1 MIVDSL
7 YLSRIRIL
15 GLSKR
20 NPNAKG
26 KLIDTLQSVNPQ
38 RPSQQNGMAAPNG
51 RQPSTPTLTS
61 LRNGSSNG
69 HSAEYNVQQSPMTTP
84 TAAPPHPLGTLY
96 NEVVSWSHDLWTW
109 SATTLT
115 RFNTE
120 RLQPLFT
127 DQVREAQLRKMGE
140 ATSLQSKQDANQQ
153 SDRDLAVAALAVTL
167 AAVGSLSFPLLQLLS
182 VPGAIYSVRHM
193 FQNSYRAFK
202 QPVLYN
208 KVHVHTLSSISLVT
222 CLLGGYF
229 VAAALIGLAYTF
241 GMKLIAQVKRDS
253 KQSLVNIFRQSAHMA
268 WVLVDGVEVQMPL
281 EQIGTGDQILLNAG
295 ETIPVD
301 GIIVQGMASIDQHV
315 LTGEAQPVEKG
326 VGESVFAL
334 TLLLSGRILIEV
346 QQAGTET
353 TAAKIADLLN
363 RTTDFKTTMQ
373 LRSEKLTQKTVWPT
387 LGLSLLSLPVVGPI
401 GAVAVLAAHF
411 GMRVSAIGSIAIL
424 NYFRIFSRYGMLVK
438 DGRTLEL
445 LPQVD
450 TVVFDKTGT
459 LTQEQPTI
467 GQVYTSAGYDADTV
481 LTLAAAAEHK
491 QTHPIARAILHAAQ
505 ERALALPPIDDATYK
520 VGYGLSVHVNGLR
533 VRVGSSR
540 FMESEGLT
548 LPPEIR
554 QAQLAC
560 DDQGHSLVLVASD
573 EAVIGAVELT
583 PTLRPEAKTIIQ
595 GLRQR
600 GIRSIIVISG
610 DQEGPTRKLAQE
622 LAIDRYF
629 AQTLPQNKAAIIE
642 QLQAEGHTICYVGD
656 GINDTIALKKAHVS
670 VSLRGASTAAT
681 DTAQIILMS
690 QNLQQL
696 CRLFDLSQEFN
707 ATLERSFG
715 LSLIGAGVGIGGI
728 YLIGWQV
735 VQVLLVREL
744 VTLLSVGNVM
754 WPLQRYRHLLLA
766 QHDEE
771 QEEMTR

>member
-1 MIVDSL
+1 MTVDSL
-7 YLSRIRIL
+7 SLSRARMF
-15 GLSKR
+15 GLTKR
-20 NPNAKG
+20 NPNGKG
-26 KLIDTLQSVNPQ
+26 KLIDTL
-38 RPSQQNGMAAPNG
+38 RPGSLPSRSQQNGMAAPNG
-51 RQPSTPTLTS
+51 NHAVSSAVTLATM
-61 LRNGSSNG
+61 RNG
-69 HSAEYNVQQSPMTTP
+69 HSPQQPPVAVSDDAPQRTLATLSSDLFNRSQ
-84 TAAPPHPLGTLY
+84 TLWEWGAAALR
-96 NEVVSWSHDLWTW
+96 
-109 SATTLT
+109 
-115 RFNTE
+115 RFNAE
-120 RLQPLFT
+120 QLNPLFT

-140 ATSLQSKQDANQQ
+140 TTAGQSRQGANQHL
-153 SDRDLAVAALAVTL
+153 DRDFAIAALSFTL
-167 AAVGSLSFPLLQLLS
+167 ATVGSFAFPVLQLLS
-182 VPGAIYSVRHM
+182 VPGAIYSVRYM
-193 FQNSYRAFK
+193 FQNSYRALK

-208 KVHVHTLSSISLVT
+208 KVHVNTLSSISLVT

-241 GMKLIAQVKRDS
+241 GMKLVSQVKRDS
-253 KQSLVNIFRQSAHMA
+253 KQSLVNIFRQAADTA
-268 WVLVDGVEVQMPL
+268 WVLVDGAEVQMPL
-281 EQIGTGDQILLNAG
+281 EQIQAGDQIMINAG

-301 GIIVQGMASIDQHV
+301 GVIVQGMASIDQHV

-326 VGESVFAL
+326 GGDSVFAL
-334 TLLLSGRILIEV
+334 TLLLSGRIQVAV

-363 RTTDFKTTMQ
+363 RTTDFKTSMQ

-387 LGLSLLSLPVVGPI
+387 LILSLLSLPVVGPI

-411 GMRVSAIGSIAIL
+411 GMRVSAIGSVAIL
-424 NYFRIFSRYGMLVK
+424 NYFRVFSRYGILVK
-438 DGRTLEL
+438 DGRTLEQ

-459 LTQEQPTI
+459 LTQEQPTV
-467 GQVYTSAGYDADTV
+467 GQIYSSADYDENTV

-505 ERALALPPIDDATYK
+505 DRALALPAIDDATYK
-520 VGYGLSVHVNGLR
+520 VGYGLSVHVNGLL

-560 DDQGHSLVLVASD
+560 DAQGHSLVLVAGG
-573 EAVIGAVELT
+573 EAVIGAIELT
-583 PTLRPEAKTIIQ
+583 PTVRPEAKEIIQ

-642 QLQAEGHTICYVGD
+642 QLQSEGRTICYVGD

-696 CRLFDLSQEFN
+696 CRLFDLSQEFT
-707 ATLERSFG
+707 ATLDRSFG

-735 VQVLLVREL
+735 VQVLLVREI

-754 WPLQRYRHLLLA
+754 WPIQRYRGLLLA
-766 QHDEE
+766 QNEEE